1 MSRQRAAR
9 SGQERAATDRGPLPT
24 ARFIINL
31 LWQFALPGLGLLFF
45 AYRDRYDGKPDYV
58 VPWLLFAAIV
68 IANDLHPPPAAR
80 AALLYALPVLVFLI
94 AWWPGA
100 GVQHD
105 MDLLLGAFCAISAA
119 A

>member
-58 VPWLLFAAIV
+58 VPWLLFAAIIGAAWTIPIATRSRHRCFSFV
-68 IANDLHPPPAAR
+68 IPMWIWPWLALAG
-80 AALLYALPVLVFLI
+80 ALLHR
-94 AWWPGA
+94 
-100 GVQHD
+100 Q
-105 MDLLLGAFCAISAA
+105 
-119 A
+119 